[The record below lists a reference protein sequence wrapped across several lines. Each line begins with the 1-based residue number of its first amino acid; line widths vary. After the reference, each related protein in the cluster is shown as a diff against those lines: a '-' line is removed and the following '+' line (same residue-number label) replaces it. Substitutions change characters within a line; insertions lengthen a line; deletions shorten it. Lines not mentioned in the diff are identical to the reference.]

1 MSAKMKHLIMFRPK
15 IFKKLFFVF
24 FILYFSNLIPPK
36 ISVVGDPM
44 STTDGDEL
52 LASFQNLDM
61 NTKKITEILN
71 GYNQESISASTKP
84 SIDLHPSLWSSEY
97 YQIVN
102 PKTSTQTVLF
112 NKSSVQQQLEPN
124 LIQNKD
130 SNDTDS
136 IKRNKT
142 FKEDFLARLKTRN
155 RKNLKERRQS
165 SYKIQRENND
175 GVANEVIGF
184 GASSRTVVKP
194 VSTNNSEYSSIDKS
208 DNALKW
214 IKTSG

>member
-1 MSAKMKHLIMFRPK
+1 M
-15 IFKKLFFVF
+15 
-24 FILYFSNLIPPK
+24 IPPK
-36 ISVVGDPM
+36 LSVVCDPM

-61 NTKKITEILN
+61 STKKITDLLN
-71 GYNQESISASTKP
+71 GYKQESVSASTKP
-84 SIDLHPSLWSSEY
+84 SIDLHPSLWSTEY

-102 PKTSTQTVLF
+102 PKTSTQTVTF
-112 NKSSVQQQLEPN
+112 NKSSVQQQLQPN
-124 LIQNKD
+124 SKQNKGNSD
-130 SNDTDS
+130 D
-136 IKRNKT
+136 IPIRNNNT
-142 FKEDFLARLKTRN
+142 FKEDFLAKLKTRN
-155 RKNLKERRQS
+155 RKNLKERLQS

-194 VSTNNSEYSSIDKS
+194 VATNTNTSSSIDKS

>member
-1 MSAKMKHLIMFRPK
+1 MNHFIMLRRK
-15 IFKKLFFVF
+15 LSKKLFFTSC
-24 FILYFSNLIPPK
+24 ILYFYLLIPPK
-36 ISVVGDPM
+36 ISVVCDPM

-71 GYNQESISASTKP
+71 GYKQESISASTKP
-84 SIDLHPSLWSSEY
+84 SIELHPSLWSSEY

-102 PKTSTQTVLF
+102 PKTSTQTVTF

-124 LIQNKD
+124 SRQNKN
-130 SNDTDS
+130 SNDTNN
-136 IKRNKT
+136 IKSNKT
-142 FKEDFLARLKTRN
+142 FKEDFLARLRTRN

-165 SYKIQRENND
+165 SYKIQKESND

-194 VSTNNSEYSSIDKS
+194 VATNTSTSSSMDNS